1 MVIIEDGLKLDFD
14 NVLIKPRKSEL
25 FSRKQVQLNV
35 EYSFPHS
42 QYKWSGVPI
51 MVANMDTTGTFEM
64 AQALSNHN
72 VITCIHKHYS
82 LDDWSN
88 WLNKVQYG
96 NPSIY
101 DRICVSSGTSKND
114 IHKLSQIL
122 NFHPNLKMVMLDIAN
137 GYSQHFL
144 DVIQEVRSLFPDKI
158 IIAGNIVTPEM
169 TEDLINRGADIV
181 KGGIG
186 PGSVCT
192 TRKKTGIGYPQLS
205 CVIECS
211 QAAHR
216 LGGLFISDGGCT
228 CPGDFSKA
236 FGAGADF
243 VMSGGMFSGHEESAG
258 EIIIENDKK
267 FKLFYGMSSKKAMDT
282 HSGGVADY
290 RTSEGKVVKIPFK
303 GSVQNTILDILGG
316 IRSTCT
322 YVGAA
327 SLDKLSQNT
336 TFIRVSRQLNNV
348 YT

>member
-25 FSRKQVQLNV
+25 ISRKQVQLNV

-42 QYKWSGVPI
+42 KYKWSGVPI

-88 WLNKVQYG
+88 WLNKVQYDI
-96 NPSIY
+96 PSIY

-228 CPGDFSKA
+228 CPRLLVQALIS
-236 FGAGADF
+236 
-243 VMSGGMFSGHEESAG
+243 
-258 EIIIENDKK
+258 
-267 FKLFYGMSSKKAMDT
+267 LCL
-282 HSGGVADY
+282 
-290 RTSEGKVVKIPFK
+290 VVCFPVIKNLLEK
-303 GSVQNTILDILGG
+303 S
-316 IRSTCT
+316 
-322 YVGAA
+322 
-327 SLDKLSQNT
+327 
-336 TFIRVSRQLNNV
+336 
-348 YT
+348 